1 MNISGAQRHTKN
13 VEKLL
18 ACVPSEQNRPPSHV
32 EAEGVRKHYGRGIK
46 ASSLAA
52 QWQAFRNESHP
63 DKTEKCESE
72 REGVCWESHP
82 ARRSNETNTRIRGER
97 KISNRMKEKEW
108 GNWEWML
115 DVYRKKLAEWNMYV
129 DTRAPGRSRFLIN
142 ALVHQY
148 EHNVRWVTLF
158 SSHCFRPCWRHKGS
172 CAPMCPTSRSIWASQ
187 GNSFMLV
194 RCSLW
199 LWPLPLLTRA
209 EMRACTKP
217 NDVTLWFTL
226 YQFLHSS
233 PFLSCPS
240 FIFPVHLLRTSL

>member
-1 MNISGAQRHTKN
+1 MEEASRPPHWQRN
-13 VEKLL
+13 SKLL
-18 ACVPSEQNRPPSHV
+18 GTNHTLTRRRN
-32 EAEGVRKHYGRGIK
+32 VRVRERVCAGSLIQRGDQMK
-46 ASSLAA
+46 
-52 QWQAFRNESHP
+52 QTP
-63 DKTEKCESE
+63 ESE
-72 REGVCWESHP
+72 
-82 ARRSNETNTRIRGER
+82 ER

-172 CAPMCPTSRSIWASQ
+172 CAPMCPTSPSIWASQ
-187 GNSFMLV
+187 GNSFTLV

-199 LWPLPLLTRA
+199 TSPLPLLTRA
-209 EMRACTKP
+209 EMRACIKL

-226 YQFLHSS
+226 IHIISPLLFHSS
-233 PFLSCPS
+233 MPLIYFSCSSPTHS
-240 FIFPVHLLRTSL
+240 NI